1 MDNSL
6 TVKEIHLKYWRP
18 FTIMLGVATVL
29 LFVVFLKL
37 DDPLWESIFRIGAFL
52 CFAGTVFGGLKLMEG
67 NLILKLQ
74 IEDQKLLVKYYKD
87 GKIVRKEDFELSE
100 IHNIFPS
107 VPKENWSLPFTGTR
121 FEGFIID
128 FNDSD
133 RVLFLFEFG
142 GRPLVFSS
150 EKVEQISA
158 FLSQHQ
164 LIRKP

>member
-1 MDNSL
+1 MNNSL
-6 TVKEIHLKYWRP
+6 TVKEIHLRYWRP
-18 FTIMLGVATVL
+18 FTITLGAATVL
-29 LFVVFLKL
+29 FFVIFWTLE
-37 DDPLWESIFRIGAFL
+37 DPLWESIFRIAAFL

-67 NLILKLQ
+67 NLILNLKVA
-74 IEDQKLLVKYYKD
+74 DQKLIIEYFKD
-87 GKIVRKEDFELSE
+87 GKIVRKEDYELSE
-100 IHNIFPS
+100 INNIFPS

-133 RVLFLFEFG
+133 HVLFLFEFG

-150 EKVEQISA
+150 EKVDQIIT

-164 LIRKP
+164 LIRKS